1 MLKVCFQI
9 ASCTKISKLNIMVKV
24 VKLFTGVCEKATLM
38 NVIGKHLCRSL
49 FFKKVSCQQAKERLL
64 HRYFPMSF
72 TKYFRTL
79 FFVKQLWV
87 AASAKYPFFFVTS
100 TSVTKN
106 VSFNLGYF
114 KHFRDIFFKNSSQV
128 IHSVCCEMLA
138 NSSLWKS

>member
-49 FFKKVSCQQAKERLL
+49 FFKKVSCLQAKERLL
-64 HRYFPMSF
+64 HRFFPMSF

-79 FFVKQLWV
+79 FFVKLLQLNTL
-87 AASAKYPFFFVTS
+87 FFSVTS

-106 VSFNLGYF
+106 VFFNLGYF

>member
-1 MLKVCFQI
+1 MLKVWFQI

-24 VKLFTGVCEKATLM
+24 VKLFTGVYEKATL

-64 HRYFPMSF
+64 HRYFSMSF